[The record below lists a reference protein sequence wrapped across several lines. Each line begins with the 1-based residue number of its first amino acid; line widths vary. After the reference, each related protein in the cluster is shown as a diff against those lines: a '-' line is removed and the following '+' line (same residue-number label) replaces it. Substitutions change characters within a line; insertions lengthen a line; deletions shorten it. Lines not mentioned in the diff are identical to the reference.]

1 MSGILTEGVSL
12 EVVNLKQTLVH
23 VYGFLELQTWISQN
37 VMKETWVKTLIRPS
51 INGSIKLVTE
61 KACSLR

>member
-12 EVVNLKQTLVH
+12 EVVNLKRTLVH
-23 VYGFLELQTWISQN
+23 LELQTWISQN
-37 VMKETWVKTLIRPS
+37 VMKETWLKTLILPS

-61 KACSLR
+61 KACSL

>member
-12 EVVNLKQTLVH
+12 GVVNLKQALVH

-37 VMKETWVKTLIRPS
+37 VMKETWLKTLIRPS

-61 KACSLR
+61 KACSL

>member
-12 EVVNLKQTLVH
+12 EVVNLKRTLVH

-37 VMKETWVKTLIRPS
+37 VMKETWLRTPIRPS

-61 KACSLR
+61 KACSL